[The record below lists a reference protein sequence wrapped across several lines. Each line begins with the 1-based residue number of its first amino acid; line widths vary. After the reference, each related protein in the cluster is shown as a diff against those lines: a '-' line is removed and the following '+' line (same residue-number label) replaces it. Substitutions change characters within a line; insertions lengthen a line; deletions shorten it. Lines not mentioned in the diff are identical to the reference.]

1 MVAELWR
8 SDRWNDGILE
18 SVQSVIFNCWICYMF
33 CLGICLVFMHCL
45 SLIETICSS
54 AVKFGRMSK
63 KQREKVEDEA
73 KYHKSR
79 MSGMSEEGLL
89 PLSTSLGSDA
99 PINNNIDLQRLL
111 NFSLLVIFSCLKFQ
125 YMFCFLI
132 EYHFV
137 VAFLEIM
144 SN

>member
-1 MVAELWR
+1 
-8 SDRWNDGILE
+8 
-18 SVQSVIFNCWICYMF
+18 
-33 CLGICLVFMHCL
+33 MHC
-45 SLIETICSS
+45 LIETICSS

-89 PLSTSLGSDA
+89 PLSTSLDSDA
-99 PINNNIDLQRLL
+99 PISNNIDLQRLL
-111 NFSLLVIFSCLKFQ
+111 IFF
-125 YMFCFLI
+125 
-132 EYHFV
+132 
-137 VAFLEIM
+137 VAFVILTEHFKFSVQVSF